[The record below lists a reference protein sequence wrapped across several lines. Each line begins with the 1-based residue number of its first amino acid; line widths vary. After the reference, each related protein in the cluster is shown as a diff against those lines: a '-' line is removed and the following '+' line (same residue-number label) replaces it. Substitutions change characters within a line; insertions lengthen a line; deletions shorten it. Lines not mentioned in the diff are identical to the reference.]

1 MEEGMGRPSRSIAY
15 PYGDVDARVIEA
27 TRAAGYEL
35 GAALPKRHGSRDRLD
50 WPRVGVY
57 NRDDLRRFKLKVS
70 PLLRRL
76 RS

>member
-1 MEEGMGRPSRSIAY
+1 MGRPCRSIAY

-35 GAALPKRHGSRDRLD
+35 AAALPKRHGSRDPLD

-57 NRDDLRRFKLKVS
+57 HGDDLRRFKLKVS